1 MKGDKE
7 VIRALN
13 KVLGQSLIAINQ
25 YFLHARI
32 ARHWGLEALN
42 ENFYKQSIAEMKWS
56 DDLIARILLL
66 GGLPNLQD
74 YGKMFI
80 GEDVPELIDCNLRL
94 EKQKFAIIT
103 DAIELCESKADYVSR
118 QLLTILKD
126 GNEEYE
132 DWLETQEDL
141 IKSMGVER
149 YIQSQINDDDTL

>member
-1 MKGDKE
+1 MRGDKE

-42 ENFYKQSIAEMKWS
+42 DNFYKQSIYEMKWS

-74 YGKMFI
+74 YGKMFLA
-80 GEDVPELIDCNLRL
+80 EDVPEMIDCNLRL
-94 EKQKFAIIT
+94 ERQKFDIIT
-103 DAIELCESKADYVSR
+103 EAITLCEQHKDYVSR
-118 QLLTILKD
+118 QLLVKLKD
-126 GNEEYE
+126 GNEEYD
-132 DWLETQEDL
+132 DWLDTQQDL
-141 IKSMGVER
+141 IRDVGVHN
-149 YIQSQINDDDTL
+149 YIQSQMDDDHKP